1 MAKRRFTKYPSGYVK
16 ASSDFKYNDAPLI
29 ENIDDWGPADW
40 AYYLAEDD
48 EEYNNI
54 INAINIGLG
63 KNILSGYADRLYDI
77 ALEDEFKRFISGYIK
92 ASEEVCNSAHW
103 EAIAEF
109 SDGTTLEFTRPVTV
123 SGLEAEAD
131 QQYAIECELLDKATN
146 TGKEVEFYTV
156 NFVCDD

>member
-1 MAKRRFTKYPSGYVK
+1 MKRTFTKYPSGYVK

-40 AYYLAEDD
+40 AYYLAKDD

-54 INAINIGLG
+54 INAINNGLG

-92 ASEEVCNSAHW
+92 ASEAVCNSAHW

-123 SGLEAEAD
+123 SGWQAEDD
-131 QQYAIECELLDKATN
+131 QQYDVEQDLLRKAVA
-146 TGKEVEFYTV
+146 TGKEVVFYTV